1 MLTFTD
7 RAFQVVASGT
17 AGHAPEKTRIFFC
30 VRMGVKKK
38 KRINN
43 TKYNGDQSSPATA
56 PNLAL
61 LKLP

>member
-43 TKYNGDQSSPATA
+43 TKSNSDQSSPVMA
-56 PNLAL
+56 PYFIP